1 MKTNMVT
8 QLELLWTTFR
18 PVQWIKNLVVFAV
31 PVFGLV
37 LDPEVLLDT
46 GLTFILFC
54 LAASSIYT
62 INDILDREKDRQ
74 NPLKKHRPIAA
85 GKLSIKTGII
95 AAILLSTVSLSA
107 GYRYAPT
114 LGLILLCYIL
124 LQISYSLW
132 LKRRPI
138 IDLLVISAGFVLRVL
153 SGTVTAD
160 TYASSWLLLSMGL
173 LALFLGIEKRKAE
186 LQHLPGGNSRSV
198 LHHYSLSLLSRM
210 ESITASAA
218 LIVYTL
224 WALEGPRSDWML
236 LTVPFVVYGIFRYQL
251 LSEDGEQGEDPA
263 DLFLKSPS
271 LMLTV
276 LLWGIGSLTI
286 LLLTTG

>member
-1 MKTNMVT
+1 
-8 QLELLWTTFR
+8 
-18 PVQWIKNLVVFAV
+18 
-31 PVFGLV
+31 
-37 LDPEVLLDT
+37 
-46 GLTFILFC
+46 LTFILFC